1 MATKVLD
8 ANQTFM
14 AQLLP
19 LWRDT
24 VLEQTKLPNNRSKQ
38 LRAAP
43 LESPDLLGP
52 ELDDLTSTWSL
63 EDEQAWTLGGKATH
77 SSATCAR
84 NAGGRKSSLL
94 LLRRRPKGS
103 LLGTRLVLL
112 RRKCKGPPSPHKA

>member
-1 MATKVLD
+1 MATKALD

-19 LWRDT
+19 LWRDA
-24 VLEQTKLPNNRSKQ
+24 VLEQTKLPRNRSNQ

-63 EDEQAWTLGGKATH
+63 EDEQARTLGGKATH

-84 NAGGRKSSLL
+84 NTGGRKSSLL
-94 LLRRRPKGS
+94 LLR
-103 LLGTRLVLL
+103 
-112 RRKCKGPPSPHKA
+112 